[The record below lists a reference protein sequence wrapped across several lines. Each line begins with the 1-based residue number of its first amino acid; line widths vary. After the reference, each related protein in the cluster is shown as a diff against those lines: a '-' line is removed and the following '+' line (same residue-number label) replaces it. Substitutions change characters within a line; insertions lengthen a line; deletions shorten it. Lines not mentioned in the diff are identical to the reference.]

1 MTKTLRNALQSLWDL
16 LLTAGPVALIA
27 IAILAAAYWW
37 LDPTPPRSVRLA
49 TGPAQSA
56 YAEFGNRYATAL
68 QAHGVAV
75 EQVPSAGS
83 SENLQLLRDGK
94 VDFAF
99 VRGGAVDPVAD
110 EDAGITSLGSLF
122 LEPVWIFYRQDAV
135 ALAAHPSRRQRGDLA
150 ALTKFAQLKGLRV
163 NVDIP
168 GSGVPRLVERLLALN
183 KIETTG
189 MQLSNL
195 PPAEAAEALQQGR
208 LDAMV
213 YVSAPESPIVQ
224 TLLKAPGVRLMD
236 FGQSEA
242 YARHLAFLSGVTL
255 PRGIVD
261 LSADLPSEDVGLVAT
276 TTSLLTRE
284 DTHPALRQL
293 LAQVAQK
300 QHDGAGWFNRAR
312 EFPNTRTS
320 ELPVSA
326 EGDRAI
332 NGRPSLLNRYLP
344 FWISSLLERMWL
356 VIGILLA
363 VLFPLSRVVPPMYEF
378 RVRSRVFRKYQDL
391 QEIEARHDIGKE
403 DPAALLAEVNRLE
416 AQAEKISVP
425 LSHAEELYTLRN
437 HIHLVRKKL
446 LARINTANGGVTA
459 VAAAPVKT
467 VE

>member
-1 MTKTLRNALQSLWDL
+1 MTKTLRNVLQSLWDL

-27 IAILAAAYWW
+27 MAILVAAYWW
-37 LDPTPPRSVRLA
+37 LDPTPPRTLRLA

-56 YAEFGNRYATAL
+56 YAEFGHRYATAL

-110 EDAGITSLGSLF
+110 EAAGITSLGSLF

-135 ALAAHPSRRQRGDLA
+135 ALTTHPSRRQHDELA

-163 NVDIP
+163 NTDIT

-224 TLLKAPGVRLMD
+224 SLLKAPGVRLMD

-242 YARHLAFLSGVTL
+242 YARHLAFLTGVTL

-261 LSADLPSEDVGLVAT
+261 LANDVPARDVGLVAT

-284 DTHPALRQL
+284 GTHPALRQL
-293 LAQVAQK
+293 LAQVAQT

-332 NGRPSLLNRYLP
+332 NGRPSLLNRYFP

-356 VIGILLA
+356 VIGILVA
-363 VLFPLSRVVPPMYEF
+363 VLFPLSRVVPPMYEY

-391 QEIEARHDIGKE
+391 LEIEARYDVAKE
-403 DPAALLAEVNRLE
+403 DPAALLAEVNALE
-416 AQAEKISVP
+416 DRVEKISVP
-425 LSHAEELYTLRN
+425 LDHADALYTLRN

-446 LARINTANGGVTA
+446 LTRLNANSATDKVVVT
-459 VAAAPVKT
+459 K
-467 VE
+467 